1 MASIKQRGNS
11 YLVTVSMGY
20 SSGKQKIT
28 KSTTYTPTA
37 QTPAKRK
44 KEVEKFAIEFE
55 ERCKSG
61 KYLDGETMTFISFV
75 DEWEKRYA
83 ENNLTQAVIESY
95 RGVIDL
101 YFKNTIGKMKLSKIN
116 ALHLQDIYSIMKDR
130 GLSAATIRRAHAIA
144 SSIFSKA
151 YKWNLIEDN
160 PCKRVELPSVDN
172 NDAENCFN
180 VEQAKRFLEYLEQ
193 PYEVKYRPRMRNGRI
208 VAAGYTT
215 TMTTPEQM
223 ILYFNLAIYGG
234 FRRGELI
241 ALTWND
247 VNFDKGYISVNK
259 SCSKVKGGQ
268 IQKDPKSK
276 AGIRCV
282 PLPPNCMSMLK
293 NWRQHER
300 EYAFS
305 LGSYWKGAP
314 LSDFG
319 CCHLFIQEDGKQMY
333 IDTPT
338 HKFREIILRYNDT
351 CRDEKL
357 LLPEIHLHGLRHTFA
372 TLMISL
378 GYDVVT
384 ISKMLG
390 HAKVSITLDVYSH
403 AFKENEIKASNDMYK
418 LLAIN

>member
-1 MASIKQRGNS
+1 MKSGAKVASIW
-11 YLVTVSMGY
+11 
-20 SSGKQKIT
+20 
-28 KSTTYTPTA
+28 TA
-37 QTPAKRK
+37 K
-44 KEVEKFAIEFE
+44 
-55 ERCKSG
+55 
-61 KYLDGETMTFISFV
+61 
-75 DEWEKRYA
+75 KRYA
-83 ENNLTQAVIESY
+83 ESNLTQAVIESY
-95 RGVIDL
+95 TGVIDL
-101 YFKNTIGKMKLSKIN
+101 YFKDTIGKMKLSKIN
-116 ALHLQDIYSIMKDR
+116 ALHLQDIYTTMKDR

-144 SSIFSKA
+144 SSVFSKA
-151 YKWNLIEDN
+151 YKWNLIDDN
-160 PCKRVELPSVDN
+160 PCKRVELPAVN
-172 NDAENCFN
+172 NNAAEECFN

-193 PYEVKYRPRMRNGRI
+193 PYEIKYSPKMKNGRI
-208 VAAGYTT
+208 AAAGYTT

-223 ILYFNLAIYGG
+223 IVYFNMAIYGG

-247 VNFDKGYISVNK
+247 INFDKGYISINK
-259 SCSKVKGGQ
+259 SCAKVKGGQ

-282 PLPPNCMSMLK
+282 PLPPNCMAMLK
-293 NWRQHER
+293 NWKQHEK

-305 LGSYWKGAP
+305 LGTYWNGAP

-319 CCHLFIQEDGKQMY
+319 CCHLFIQENGQQMH

-390 HAKVSITLDVYSH
+390 HSKVSVTLDVYSH
-403 AFKENEIKASNDMYK
+403 ALKENEVKASNDMYK

>member
-1 MASIKQRGNS
+1 MASIKQRGSS
-11 YLVTVSMGY
+11 YLITVSLGY
-20 SSGKQKIT
+20 SSDKQKIT

-37 QTPAKRK
+37 QTPAKIRK
-44 KEVEKFAIEFE
+44 EIEKFAIEFE

-61 KYLDGETMTFISFV
+61 KYLDGETMTFNSFV
-75 DEWEKRYA
+75 KEWISRYA
-83 ENNLTQAVIESY
+83 ESNLTQAVIESY
-95 RGVIDL
+95 QSTIDL
-101 YFKNTIGKMKLSKIN
+101 YFKNTIGKMKLCKIN
-116 ALHLQDIYSIMKDR
+116 ALHLQDIYSMMKDK
-130 GLSAATIRRAHAIA
+130 GLSAATIRRTHAIA
-144 SSIFSKA
+144 SSVFSKA
-151 YKWNLIEDN
+151 YKWNLIDDN
-160 PCKRVELPSVDN
+160 PCKRVELPTVDN
-172 NDAENCFN
+172 NAAESCFN

-193 PYEVKYRPRMRNGRI
+193 PYEVKYSPKMKNGQI
-208 VAAGYTT
+208 AAAGYST
-215 TMTTPEQM
+215 TMTTSEQL

-247 VNFDKGYISVNK
+247 INFDKNYVSINK

-268 IQKDPKSK
+268 IQKAPKSK

-282 PLPPNCMSMLK
+282 PLPPNCMTMLK

-305 LGSYWKGAP
+305 LGSYWKGSP
-314 LSDFG
+314 VSDFD
-319 CCHLFIQEDGKQMY
+319 CCHLFIQEDGKQMHL
-333 IDTPT
+333 DTPT
-338 HKFREIILRYNDT
+338 HKFKEVVLRYNDT
-351 CRDEKL
+351 CKDVDL

-390 HAKVSITLDVYSH
+390 HSKVSITLDVYSH
-403 AFKENEIKASNDMYK
+403 ALKENEVKASNDMYK
-418 LLAIN
+418 LLAYK

>member
-1 MASIKQRGNS
+1 
-11 YLVTVSMGY
+11 
-20 SSGKQKIT
+20 
-28 KSTTYTPTA
+28 
-37 QTPAKRK
+37 
-44 KEVEKFAIEFE
+44 
-55 ERCKSG
+55 
-61 KYLDGETMTFISFV
+61 
-75 DEWEKRYA
+75 
-83 ENNLTQAVIESY
+83 
-95 RGVIDL
+95 
-101 YFKNTIGKMKLSKIN
+101 MKG
-116 ALHLQDIYSIMKDR
+116 R

-160 PCKRVELPSVDN
+160 PCKRVELPSLDN

-403 AFKENEIKASNDMYK
+403 AFKENEVKASNDMYK

>member
-1 MASIKQRGNS
+1 MVRG
-11 YLVTVSMGY
+11 L
-20 SSGKQKIT
+20 T

-403 AFKENEIKASNDMYK
+403 AFKENEVKASNDMYK

>member
-1 MASIKQRGNS
+1 
-11 YLVTVSMGY
+11 MGY

-314 LSDFG
+314 LSDLG

-403 AFKENEIKASNDMYK
+403 AFKENEVKASNDMYK

>member
-1 MASIKQRGNS
+1 
-11 YLVTVSMGY
+11 MGY

-116 ALHLQDIYSIMKDR
+116 ALHLQDIYSIMKDW

-193 PYEVKYRPRMRNGRI
+193 PYEVKYRPRMRNGCI

-351 CRDEKL
+351 CRYEKL

-403 AFKENEIKASNDMYK
+403 AFKENEVKASNDMYK
-418 LLAIN
+418 LLAIK